1 MPIQLYNNVLDM
13 SRAENQSSNTKNA
26 SKSKNFSPL
35 QQYVN
40 SEED

>member
-1 MPIQLYNNVLDM
+1 MPIQLHNNVLDM
-13 SRAENQSSNTKNA
+13 SRAENQSNNAKNV
-26 SKSKNFSPL
+26 SKSKNLSPL